1 MFARQRLAA
10 LALLA
15 AAVGCADHD
24 PSSPLAGPAAV
35 AGPEAGAPLPGNS
48 PEARRLE
55 RQARRLA
62 RALDDPGFRQYL
74 RAQLAESPVVEHKL
88 QFQRFLARDGR
99 RALSAMARADGEAEA
114 SVSADANEGIGAE
127 VYFPVPG
134 HLERW
139 SGGPDLLVAT
149 AIGDHDAPVAF
160 DTRGRRVLLDPKAP
174 PSTPVLALV
183 PQETDFDRVQG
194 PAGVICGFDTC
205 PDGGGG
211 GSGGGTGGTGGTG
224 GPGGSPPTQ
233 SLYLTRAQFV
243 DTFEGWLKGNPE
255 FELHVLGPVNSADS
269 ATMVS
274 FQCVGEHAP
283 AGYQWDMNSTNWS
296 SVTGA
301 KVFSQ
306 AQMDAMNLAFPGKSY
321 LILALEDDDTACEI
335 KTGEDRFGAALD
347 ALKNAYQSY
356 IGVKDIKVFTPGGI
370 VRVIVAAKSG
380 ASLITAI
387 ANLIKSNDDLI
398 GIAMADSVLG
408 RTSPV
413 GHWAVMEGKT
423 KVNGW
428 LNLEMK

>member
-24 PSSPLAGPAAV
+24 PSSPLGGAAAL
-35 AGPEAGAPLPGNS
+35 AGPEASTPASDAS
-48 PEARRLE
+48 PEALRLE

-62 RALDDPGFRQYL
+62 RALDDPAFRQYL
-74 RAQLAESPVVEHKL
+74 QAQLAESPVVEHKL
-88 QFQRFLARDGR
+88 QFQRFLARDGH

-114 SVSADANEGIGAE
+114 SILADADEGIGAE

-134 HLERW
+134 HAAAW

-149 AIGDHDAPVAF
+149 ALGDHDAPVAF

-183 PQETDFDRVQG
+183 PQETDFDRP
-194 PAGVICGFDTC
+194 PAPREVICDIDSC

-211 GSGGGTGGTGGTG
+211 GSGGGTGGTGGSG
-224 GPGGSPPTQ
+224 GIGSAPPAQ
-233 SLYLTRAQFV
+233 SLYLTKAQFV

-255 FELHVLGPVNSADS
+255 FELHVLGPVSSADS

-283 AGYQWDMNSTNWS
+283 TGYQWDMNGTNWS
-296 SVTGA
+296 SSTGA
-301 KVFSQ
+301 KVFTQ

-321 LILALEDDDTACEI
+321 LVLALEDDDTACEI
-335 KTGEDRFGAALD
+335 KTGEDRFGAALE
-347 ALKNAYQSY
+347 ALKLAYQGY
-356 IGVKDIKVFTPGGI
+356 IGVKDVKVLTPGGI
-370 VRVIVAAKSG
+370 VRIIVAAKSG
-380 ASLITAI
+380 ANLITAI

>member
-24 PSSPLAGPAAV
+24 PSPPIGGPAEV
-35 AGPEAGAPLPGNS
+35 AGPEAGPPLPGDA

-62 RALDDPGFRQYL
+62 RALDDPAFRQYL
-74 RAQLAESPVVEHKL
+74 RAQLAESPVIEHKL
-88 QFQRFLARDGR
+88 QFQRFLVRDGR
-99 RALSAMARADGEAEA
+99 RALGAMARADGEAEA
-114 SVSADANEGIGAE
+114 SISADANEGIAAE

-134 HLERW
+134 QLERW

-149 AIGDHDAPVAF
+149 ALGDHDAPVAF
-160 DTRGRRVLLDPKAP
+160 DTRGRRVLLDPKSP
-174 PSTPVLALV
+174 PATPVLALV
-183 PQETDFDRVQG
+183 PQESDFDRPG
-194 PAGVICGFDTC
+194 PPVGVICEVDC
-205 PDGGGG
+205 SGGGGGGTAGG
-211 GSGGGTGGTGGTG
+211 GSGGPSGT
-224 GPGGSPPTQ
+224 PPSQ

-255 FELHVLGPVNSADS
+255 FELHVLGPVSSTDS

-283 AGYQWDMNSTNWS
+283 SGYQWDMNGTNWS
-296 SVTGA
+296 SSAGA
-301 KVFSQ
+301 KVFTQ
-306 AQMDAMNLAFPGKSY
+306 AQMDAMSLTFPGKSY

-335 KTGEDRFGAALD
+335 KAKEDRFGTALE
-347 ALKNAYQSY
+347 ALKNAYQGY
-356 IGVKDIKVFTPGGI
+356 IGVKDVKVLTPGGI
-370 VRVIVAAKSG
+370 IRVIVAAKSG

-387 ANLIKSNDDLI
+387 ANLIKTNDDLI

>member
-1 MFARQRLAA
+1 MYARQRLAA

-24 PSSPLAGPAAV
+24 PSSPLGGPAVV
-35 AGPEAGAPLPGNS
+35 AGPEAGAPLPVAS

-88 QFQRFLARDGR
+88 HFQRFLARDGR
-99 RALSAMARADGEAEA
+99 RALGAMARADGEAE
-114 SVSADANEGIGAE
+114 STISADADEGIGAE

-134 HLERW
+134 QLERW
-139 SGGPDLLVAT
+139 GGGPDLLVAT

-160 DTRGRRVLLDPKAP
+160 DTRGRRVLLDPKTP

-183 PQETDFDRVQG
+183 PQETDFDRLPG
-194 PAGVICGFDTC
+194 PRGAICPFDGC
-205 PDGGGG
+205 PGGGG
-211 GSGGGTGGTGGTG
+211 GGTGGGTGGTG
-224 GPGGSPPTQ
+224 GPGGTPPTQ
-233 SLYLTRAQFV
+233 SLYLTKAQFV
-243 DTFEGWLKGNPE
+243 ETFEGWLKGNPE
-255 FELHVLGPVNSADS
+255 FELHVLGPANSIDS

-296 SVTGA
+296 GSTGA
-301 KVFSQ
+301 KVFTQ
-306 AQMDAMNLAFPGKSY
+306 AQMDAMSLAFPGKSY
-321 LILALEDDDTACEI
+321 MILALEDDDTSCQI
-335 KTGEDRFGAALD
+335 KTDQDRFGAALA
-347 ALKNAYQSY
+347 ALKNAYQNY
-356 IGVKDIKVFTPGGI
+356 IGVKDVKVLTPGGI
-370 VRVIVAAKSG
+370 VRIIVAAKSG
-380 ASLITAI
+380 AGLITAV
-387 ANLIKSNDDLI
+387 ADLIKTNDDLI

-408 RTSPV
+408 RSSPV
-413 GHWAVMEGKT
+413 GHWAVMEGTT

>member
-99 RALSAMARADGEAEA
+99 RALSAMARAGDEAEA

-183 PQETDFDRVQG
+183 PQETDFDR
-194 PAGVICGFDTC
+194 PAAVICGIDTC

-211 GSGGGTGGTGGTG
+211 GSGGGTGGTAGTG

-269 ATMVS
+269 TTMVS

-283 AGYQWDMNSTNWS
+283 TGYQWDMNSTNWS
-296 SVTGA
+296 SSTGA
-301 KVFSQ
+301 KVFTQ
-306 AQMDAMNLAFPGKSY
+306 AQMDALNLTFPGKSY

>member
-1 MFARQRLAA
+1 MYARQRLAA
-10 LALLA
+10 LVLLA
-15 AAVGCADHD
+15 AAVGCADHE
-24 PSSPLAGPAAV
+24 PSSPLDSPSAA
-35 AGPEAGAPLPGNS
+35 AGPEASPSPQGAS
-48 PEARRLE
+48 PEAERLE

-62 RALDDPGFRQYL
+62 RALDDPAFRQYL
-74 RAQLAESPVVEHKL
+74 RTELAESPVAEHKL
-88 QFQRFLARDGR
+88 QFQRFLAMDGR
-99 RALSAMARADGEAEA
+99 RALSAMARADGEAEERI
-114 SVSADANEGIGAE
+114 SADAKEGIAAE

-134 HLERW
+134 HQGRW

-149 AIGDHDAPVAF
+149 AIGDHDVPVAF
-160 DTRGRRVLLDPKAP
+160 DTRGRRVLLDPKTP

-183 PQETDFDRVQG
+183 PQETDFDRQQG
-194 PAGVICGFDTC
+194 PAGVICDIDTC

-211 GSGGGTGGTGGTG
+211 GSGGGTGGSGGTGGTG
-224 GPGGSPPTQ
+224 SSPPAQ

-255 FELHVLGPVNSADS
+255 FELHVLGPVNLADS

-283 AGYQWDMNSTNWS
+283 TGYQWDMNGTNWS
-296 SVTGA
+296 GTAA
-301 KVFSQ
+301 KVFTQ

-335 KTGEDRFGAALD
+335 KANEDRFGTALE
-347 ALKNAYQSY
+347 ALKNAYQGY
-356 IGVKDIKVFTPGGI
+356 IGLKDIKVLTPNGM
-370 VRVIVAAKSG
+370 VRILTAAKSG

-408 RTSPV
+408 RSSPV
-413 GHWAVMEGKT
+413 GHWAVMQGKT
-423 KVNGW
+423 TVNGW
-428 LNLEMK
+428 LNLEMR